1 MSIGYT
7 HSQSGVTV
15 MVHRIFLSM
24 LGLGISGA
32 YGMELGDP
40 VDEAVALHITQAGL
54 SKVGDMVQALVPKV
68 IDVGA
73 GTGTLACSES
83 DRIPLS
89 YSVDELA
96 LRIDADEVR
105 VNTDAGTLT
114 LELTPRCGETPA
126 S

>member
-1 MSIGYT
+1 
-7 HSQSGVTV
+7 
-15 MVHRIFLSM
+15 M

-114 LELTPRCGETPA
+114 LELCRHGGQTPA